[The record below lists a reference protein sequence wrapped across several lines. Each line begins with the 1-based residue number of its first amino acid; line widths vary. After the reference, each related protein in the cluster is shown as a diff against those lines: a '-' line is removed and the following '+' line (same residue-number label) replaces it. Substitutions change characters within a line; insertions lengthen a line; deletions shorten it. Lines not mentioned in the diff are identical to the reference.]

1 MSEELQDEIE
11 AINSIYGPSTLV
23 PAEDDG
29 GGGGEGGVYVLSL
42 PGGASSLRVRFPAAY
57 PASSGPE
64 VLGTHSASGGVRGAG
79 ARDLALF
86 RDAVAEVWTGMVC
99 VFDAV
104 EEFGRRMEEMRDDAG
119 DGDDDGGEG
128 EEGEEGEEG
137 KPRRRKDAG
146 ADDDDD
152 DDDDDEADA
161 ADHPMPPWVPSDPIV
176 DSKSTFL
183 GHAVRA
189 TSPAQAR
196 RRIRQLLRSDRRILN
211 ATHNVSAW
219 RIRGDGPASYQ
230 DCDDD
235 GETAAGGRVL
245 RLLQLMDV
253 WDVAVVVTRWYGGVK
268 LGPRRFGVI
277 NQAAKDAILKAG
289 LGGDKEK
296 EKEVKGKKK

>member
-23 PAEDDG
+23 PAEDDS
-29 GGGGEGGVYVLSL
+29 EGAAAAVYVLSL

-57 PASSGPE
+57 PAASGPE

-79 ARDLALF
+79 ARDLGLF
-86 RDAVAEVWTGMVC
+86 REVVAEVWGGMVC

-104 EEFGRRMEEMRDDAG
+104 DEFGRRLEEIRDDAGGGG
-119 DGDDDGGEG
+119 DGDDDDVGGEG
-128 EEGEEGEEG
+128 EEGEGEG
-137 KPRRRKDAG
+137 KPRRRKEAG
-146 ADDDDD
+146 GDDVDI
-152 DDDDDEADA
+152 ASL
-161 ADHPMPPWVPSDPIV
+161 PMPPWVPSDPIV

-189 TSPAQAR
+189 TSPEQAR
-196 RRIRQLLRSDRRILN
+196 QHIRRLLHSDRRILN

-219 RIRGDGPASYQ
+219 RIRGEGAASYQ

-235 GETAAGGRVL
+235 GETAAGGRML

-277 NQAAKDAILKAG
+277 NQAAKDAVLKAG
-289 LGGDKEK
+289 LGGDKDK